1 MEYNVEFMNK
11 FDRMVEIE
19 WDSKEKALKIANK
32 LIDKASNFID
42 HIVLADFF
50 ADSDKLNDKEKGKEL
65 FIKALDI
72 DSDDVLGIARAAANI
87 AREDIL
93 GDIKLA
99 NDFYKKAYAL
109 SDDVRGLLNI
119 AYTMEECK
127 VEYFLV
133 EAKKLYAKIL
143 KNDDSLKTACE
154 VSEAFFRPEGINDG
168 ELARQTLKSCR
179 SKAQSVG
186 DLCGLSKVANCCG
199 DKELA
204 LSCFIE
210 SISKLKNNEDDE
222 AFMYFILD
230 LFTEISCPN
239 QTKNSVLEPIKR
251 LFSDDDYIDEYIELV
266 GDLDVFPNL
275 ATCAMWADNKK
286 FAVEIIQEAEKR
298 TDEAVNRTTQT
309 MYDINDIADFVERD
323 DSYGINDKEWGKIL
337 RNKANEIGCDHRK
350 G

>member
-32 LIDKASNFID
+32 LIDKASNFND
-42 HIVLADFF
+42 HVCLAEFF
-50 ADSDKLNDKEKGKEL
+50 ADSDRLNDKEKGKAL

-72 DSDDVLGIARAAANI
+72 DYDDVLAIASAAAHI
-87 AREDIL
+87 AHEKYL

-99 NDFYKKAYAL
+99 NDFYKKAYAAQ
-109 SDDVRGLLNI
+109 SDEIDLVHI
-119 AYTMEECK
+119 AYTMEDSE
-127 VEYFLV
+127 VEYFII

-143 KNDDSLKTACE
+143 KNDDSIGTVCT
-154 VSEAFFRPEGINDG
+154 VSEAFNRPEGINDV
-168 ELARQTLKSCR
+168 ELALQTLKSYR
-179 SKAQSVG
+179 SKAQSVD
-186 DLCGLSKVANCCG
+186 DLCGLSKVAIRCG

-251 LFSDDDYIDEYIELV
+251 LFSDDDYVDDCIGY
-266 GDLDVFPNL
+266 GTLDVFHNL